1 MTQSEIIKKAEI
13 HIKQGQ
19 LDEAINICKIAL
31 KNNEDLGDAYRL
43 MGIVMQLKGNYQQ
56 AENYYQQVLLLQPN
70 QAEIYANLGI
80 IYAEKRKWKSAT
92 DYYQMAIKINPN
104 NTRFYRDLAN
114 IFTTTNQTELA
125 NECQYQILIREPDKI
140 KPEDQFNLGNK
151 FLDNG
156 KIDQAIVCY
165 RYAIE
170 FNPTFYHPYCQ
181 LGLALSQKAHFKEAI
196 LAYQKAIELNPDFSW
211 SYQGLGEN
219 LSKLQ
224 RFEEAILAYQ
234 KAIELNPDF
243 SWSYQG
249 LGENLSKL
257 QRFEEAILAYQKAIE
272 LNPDFSWSYYGL
284 GEAYQSVKQEKKA
297 VSTYR
302 HFITINPNIAA
313 AYFNLGIV
321 LKELKQWEE
330 VYIAF
335 SNCLNIN
342 PDYPDLN
349 SNLVEVH
356 SNLGN
361 WEEAISYL
369 LQWLKRHT
377 DDFDSYVK
385 LGLILEK
392 MGRKLDGDGCK
403 YLQIIPFDVLKKH
416 LNLSPNLLINIQ
428 DHPLAQKISIYP
440 QSLVIFNPPNG
451 ILGEPNFRL
460 FPNSMVSPEAF
471 VAVIPNGRVWGDAL
485 TSAVMTSE
493 HQLIK
498 DLSTGC
504 SELVISREQLP
515 EPLELEG
522 NVAFLSAQF
531 GLIYYHWMFD
541 IIARLHLLE
550 KADFDFNKI
559 DWFVVNRHQ
568 SPYEKEMLKL
578 LNIPEHKVID
588 NCIYPHVK
596 GSVLLVPSFV
606 QWSYLKSSAWGVNF
620 IRNKFLFPGINANNY
635 PQRIYISRENANCRK
650 VINES
655 EFLPFLE
662 TLGFQTVCLE
672 HLPFQEQVG
681 YFANAEI
688 IIAPHGS
695 GLTNLIFCRPK
706 TKVIEFLFPQWE
718 TSYYWQLCNIVS
730 CEYYCCVG
738 EPVDE
743 VELNSIPI
751 FDNIKV
757 KSYNIIKLLKM
768 AKVIE

>member
-13 HIKQGQ
+13 YIKQGQ

-31 KNNEDLGDAYRL
+31 KNNEELGDAYRL

-56 AENYYQQVLLLQPN
+56 AENYYQQVLVLQPN

-80 IYAEKRKWKSAT
+80 IYAEKQKWKSAT

-104 NTRFYRDLAN
+104 NTKFYRDLAN

-165 RYAIE
+165 RYAIQ

-181 LGLALSQKAHFKEAI
+181 LGLALSQKEHFK
-196 LAYQKAIELNPDFSW
+196 
-211 SYQGLGEN
+211 
-219 LSKLQ
+219 
-224 RFEEAILAYQ
+224 
-234 KAIELNPDF
+234 
-243 SWSYQG
+243 
-249 LGENLSKL
+249 
-257 QRFEEAILAYQKAIE
+257 EAILAYQKAIE

-302 HFITINPNIAA
+302 HFIAINPNIAA

-330 VYIAF
+330 AYIAF

-349 SNLVEVH
+349 LNLVEVH

-369 LQWLKRHT
+369 LQWLKRHS

-392 MGRKLDGDGCK
+392 MGRTLDGDGCK

-416 LNLSPNLLINIQ
+416 LNLSPDLLINIQ
-428 DHPLAQKISIYP
+428 DYPLAQKISIYP

-460 FPNSMVSPEAF
+460 FPNSMLSPEAF

-588 NCIYPHVK
+588 NCIYPSVK

-606 QWSYLKSSAWGVNF
+606 QWSYLKSSKWGVNF
-620 IRNKFLFPGINANNY
+620 IRNKFLFSGINTNNY

-650 VINES
+650 VMNES

-695 GLTNLIFCRPK
+695 GLTNLIFCRPN

-757 KSYNIIKLLKM
+757 KPYNIIKLLKM

>member
-1 MTQSEIIKKAEI
+1 M
-13 HIKQGQ
+13 
-19 LDEAINICKIAL
+19 
-31 KNNEDLGDAYRL
+31 
-43 MGIVMQLKGNYQQ
+43 
-56 AENYYQQVLLLQPN
+56 
-70 QAEIYANLGI
+70 
-80 IYAEKRKWKSAT
+80 
-92 DYYQMAIKINPN
+92 
-104 NTRFYRDLAN
+104 
-114 IFTTTNQTELA
+114 
-125 NECQYQILIREPDKI
+125 
-140 KPEDQFNLGNK
+140 KPEAQFNLGNK
-151 FLDNG
+151 FLDHG

-170 FNPTFYHPYCQ
+170 FNPNFYHPYCQ
-181 LGLALSQKAHFKEAI
+181 LGLALSKKEHFAEAI

-219 LSKLQ
+219 FSQLQ
-224 RFEEAILAYQ
+224 RWEEAILAYQ
-234 KAIELNPDF
+234 KAIELNPGF

-249 LGENLSKL
+249 LGENFSQL
-257 QRFEEAILAYQKAIE
+257 QRWEEAILAYQKAIE

-284 GEAYQSVKQEKKA
+284 GEAYQAVKQEKKA
-297 VSTYR
+297 ASNYR
-302 HFITINPNIAA
+302 RFIAINPNIAV
-313 AYFNLGIV
+313 AYFNLGTV
-321 LKELKQWEE
+321 LKELNQWEE
-330 VYIAF
+330 AHINF
-335 SNCLNIN
+335 SNCLNID

-349 SNLVEVH
+349 FNLVEVH
-356 SNLGN
+356 CNLGN
-361 WEEAISYL
+361 WEEAIKIYHDGLEENLNLEIVYQKLGTYLQQQGNIEQAIACYQNYIKINPDSNFYLLITDILINQQRWEEAISYL
-369 LQWLKRHT
+369 LQWLKQHS

-403 YLQIIPFDVLKKH
+403 YLQIIPLDILEKY

-428 DHPLAQKISIYP
+428 DYSSAQKIPIYP
-440 QSLVIFNPPNG
+440 ESLVIFNPPNG
-451 ILGEPNFRL
+451 ILGEANFRL
-460 FPNSMVSPEAF
+460 FPNSMPSSEAF

-485 TSAVMTSE
+485 TSAVITSE

-504 SELVISREQLP
+504 SELVISREQLQD
-515 EPLELEG
+515 PLELSG

-568 SPYEKEMLKL
+568 YPYEKEMLKL

-596 GSVLLVPSFV
+596 GSVLLVPSSV
-606 QWSYLKSSAWGVNF
+606 HWSHLNSSKWGVNF
-620 IRNKFLFPGINANNY
+620 LRNKFLSASINSNNY
-635 PQRIYISRENANCRK
+635 PQRIYISRQNANCRK

-681 YFANAEI
+681 YFAHAEI

-695 GLTNLIFCRPK
+695 GLTNLIFCRPN
-706 TKVIEFLFPQWE
+706 TKIIEFLFPEWE

-751 FDNIKV
+751 FDNIKI
-757 KSYNIIKLLKM
+757 KSYTIIELLKM
-768 AKVIE
+768 AKVI

>member
-1 MTQSEIIKKAEI
+1 M
-13 HIKQGQ
+13 
-19 LDEAINICKIAL
+19 
-31 KNNEDLGDAYRL
+31 
-43 MGIVMQLKGNYQQ
+43 
-56 AENYYQQVLLLQPN
+56 
-70 QAEIYANLGI
+70 
-80 IYAEKRKWKSAT
+80 
-92 DYYQMAIKINPN
+92 
-104 NTRFYRDLAN
+104 
-114 IFTTTNQTELA
+114 
-125 NECQYQILIREPDKI
+125 IREPDKI
-140 KPEDQFNLGNK
+140 KLEDQFNLGNK

-181 LGLALSQKAHFKEAI
+181 LGLALSQKEHFTEAI
-196 LAYQKAIELNPDFSW
+196 LAYQKAIELNPSFSW

-219 LSKLQ
+219 LSKVQ
-224 RFEEAILAYQ
+224 RWEEAILAYQ

-257 QRFEEAILAYQKAIE
+257 QRWEEAILAYQKAIE
-272 LNPDFSWSYYGL
+272 LNPDFIWSYYAL
-284 GEAYQSVKQEKKA
+284 REAYQAVKQENKA

-302 HFITINPNIAA
+302 RFIAINPKIAA
-313 AYFNLGIV
+313 GYFNLGII

-330 VYIAF
+330 AYITF
-335 SNCLNIN
+335 SDCLKIN

-349 SNLVEVH
+349 LNLEIVYQKLGTYLQQQAITCDQNYIKINYH
-356 SNLGN
+356 SNFYLLITDFLIKQQR
-361 WEEAISYL
+361 WEEAIPYL
-369 LQWLKRHT
+369 LQWLKRHS
-377 DDFDSYVK
+377 DNFDSYVK

-403 YLQIIPFDVLKKH
+403 YLQIIPLDVLQKY
-416 LNLSPNLLINIQ
+416 LNLSPDLLINNQ
-428 DHPLAQKISIYP
+428 DYPHAQKISIYP
-440 QSLVIFNPPNG
+440 QSLVNFNPPNG

-460 FPNSMVSPEAF
+460 FPNSMLSSEAF
-471 VAVIPNGRVWGDAL
+471 VAVIPNGRGWGDAL

-504 SELVISREQLP
+504 GELIISREQLQD
-515 EPLELEG
+515 PLELQG

-550 KADFDFNKI
+550 EADFDFNKI

-588 NCIYPHVK
+588 NCIYPYVR
-596 GSVLLVPSFV
+596 GSVLLVPSPV
-606 QWSYLKSSAWGVNF
+606 HWSHLKSSKWGVNF
-620 IRNKFLFPGINANNY
+620 IKNKFLSASINSNNY
-635 PQRIYISRENANCRK
+635 SRRIYISRQNANCRK

-662 TLGFQTVCLE
+662 TLGFQTLCLE
-672 HLPFQEQVG
+672 YLPFQEQVG

-695 GLTNLIFCRPK
+695 GLTNLVFCRPN
-706 TKVIEFLFPQWE
+706 TKVIEFLFPEWE
-718 TSYYWQLCNIVS
+718 TSYYWQLCNIVG

-751 FDNIKV
+751 FDNIKI
-757 KSYNIIKLLKM
+757 KSYTIIELLKM
-768 AKVIE
+768 AKVIN